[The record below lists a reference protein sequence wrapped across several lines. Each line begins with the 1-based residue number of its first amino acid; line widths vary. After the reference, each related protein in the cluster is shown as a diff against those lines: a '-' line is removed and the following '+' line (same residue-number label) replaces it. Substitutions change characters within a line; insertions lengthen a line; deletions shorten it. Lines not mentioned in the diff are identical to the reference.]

1 MQPDVVYIFF
11 MHMLYGAFGEGAGN
25 SFAAVIGVDGN
36 VGDEIEAFLA
46 LPKRDQA
53 GIADDAP
60 VFLPD
65 VTGEG
70 QAGTICH
77 AVRPFEKGAVTC
89 RAAHILHVPPAFVV
103 HGVGETGLDQVCNGG
118 QVAQYIE
125 RTQVGVML
133 TSRWDGDGRHCGYYI
148 IPTVIKCVFGS
159 AINFVRIA
167 SMFITLE
174 GPEGSGKTS
183 HIPHLVEFLREKGH
197 VVFPTREPGGTSI
210 SEQIRDILHDMK
222 NAEMHPRTETLLY
235 QAARAQI
242 VEQVIQ
248 PRLADGEIVISDR
261 YYDSTIAY
269 QGYGHQQNLEDVR
282 ALVKYATGGLT
293 PDLTILLDLDIE
305 VGLKRKTQNEVEW
318 NRMDAYTVEFHKR
331 VRAGYLEMV
340 KAEPQR
346 WVVVNSDQAWESV
359 QAELR
364 RVIVE
369 KLDKQV
375 GTG

>member
-1 MQPDVVYIFF
+1 
-11 MHMLYGAFGEGAGN
+11 
-25 SFAAVIGVDGN
+25 
-36 VGDEIEAFLA
+36 
-46 LPKRDQA
+46 
-53 GIADDAP
+53 
-60 VFLPD
+60 
-65 VTGEG
+65 
-70 QAGTICH
+70 
-77 AVRPFEKGAVTC
+77 
-89 RAAHILHVPPAFVV
+89 
-103 HGVGETGLDQVCNGG
+103 
-118 QVAQYIE
+118 
-125 RTQVGVML
+125 
-133 TSRWDGDGRHCGYYI
+133 
-148 IPTVIKCVFGS
+148 
-159 AINFVRIA
+159 
-167 SMFITLE
+167 MFITLE

-269 QGYGHQQNLEDVR
+269 QGYGHQQNLDDIR

-293 PDLTILLDLDIE
+293 PDLTILLDLDVE
-305 VGLKRKTQNEVEW
+305 VGLKRKKKNGDEW
-318 NRMDAYTVEFHKR
+318 NRMDAHEVAFYQR
-331 VRAGYLEMV
+331 VRAGYLAMV

-346 WVVVNSDQAWESV
+346 WVTVNAEQAWESV

-364 RVIVE
+364 EIV
-369 KLDKQV
+369 V
-375 GTG
+375 GRLKVAG